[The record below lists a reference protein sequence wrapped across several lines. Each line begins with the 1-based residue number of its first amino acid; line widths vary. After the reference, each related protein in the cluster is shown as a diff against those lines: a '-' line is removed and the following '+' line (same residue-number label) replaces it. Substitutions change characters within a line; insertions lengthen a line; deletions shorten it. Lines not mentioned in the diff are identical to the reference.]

1 MNTLNKLLTIDINI
15 IVVAL
20 IVIFYVAENIFA
32 TQFEFK
38 KMPQH
43 LLHNVL
49 MQAMIYIGGLATAV
63 VVVNCVEWFNTHRIG
78 LFHYLS
84 LPLWLNLVLGVM
96 AFDFVN
102 YWFHRT
108 AHSVPVLWRFHR
120 VHHSDT
126 RMDASTNLRSHPV
139 ELLCYFGLSNI
150 VAAAIFG
157 LDVMALGV
165 FFLVIT
171 PYVFLEHSN
180 IKFPAWLDK
189 TFGLVFTTPNIH
201 KVHHEQDQYYTDS
214 NYSDIFIIWDRLFGT
229 FKYKP
234 TEQINFGLKEF
245 EDEKKQTFW
254 YLIRSPF
261 INMGRVT
268 SEDLKKQANNHEVL
282 RHETTSEYI

>member
-1 MNTLNKLLTIDINI
+1 MDTLNKLLAIDINI
-15 IVVAL
+15 IVVGL
-20 IVIFYVAENIFA
+20 IVNFYVAENIFA
-32 TQFEFK
+32 TQFKFN
-38 KMPQH
+38 KMRQH

-49 MQAMIYIGGLATAV
+49 MQVAIYLGSLVTAV
-63 VVVNCVEWFNTHRIG
+63 LVVNAVDWLNTNKVG
-78 LFHYLS
+78 LFHHLD
-84 LPLWLNLVLGVM
+84 LPMWLNLVFGVM

-108 AHSVPVLWRFHR
+108 AHRIPVLWRFHR

-126 RMDASTNLRSHPV
+126 RMDASTNLRAHPV
-139 ELLCYFGLSNI
+139 DLLVYFGLSNV

-157 LDVMALGV
+157 MDVTALGV

-171 PYVFLEHSN
+171 PYVFIEHSN

-189 TFGLVFTTPNIH
+189 TFGLIFTTPNMH

-214 NYSDIFIIWDRLFGT
+214 NYADIFIIWDRIFGT

-234 TEQINFGLKEF
+234 AGQINFGLKEF
-245 EDEKKQTFW
+245 DEDKKQTFW

-268 SEDLKKQANNHEVL
+268 SEDLKKGNKPL
-282 RHETTSEYI
+282 

>member
-1 MNTLNKLLTIDINI
+1 MDTLSKLLAIDINI
-15 IVVAL
+15 IVVGL

-32 TQFEFK
+32 TQFKFN
-38 KMPQH
+38 KMRQH

-49 MQAMIYIGGLATAV
+49 MQVAIYLGSLVTAV
-63 VVVNCVEWFNTHRIG
+63 LVVNAVDWLNTNKVG
-78 LFHYLS
+78 LFHHLD
-84 LPLWLNLVLGVM
+84 LPMWLNLVFGVM

-108 AHSVPVLWRFHR
+108 AHRIPVLWRFHR

-126 RMDASTNLRSHPV
+126 RMDASTNLRAHPV
-139 ELLCYFGLSNI
+139 DLLVYFGLSNV

-157 LDVMALGV
+157 MDVTALGV

-171 PYVFLEHSN
+171 PYVFIEHSN

-189 TFGLVFTTPNIH
+189 TFGLIFTTPNMH

-214 NYSDIFIIWDRLFGT
+214 NYADIFIIWDRIFGT

-234 TEQINFGLKEF
+234 AGQINFGLKEF
-245 EDEKKQTFW
+245 DEDKKQTFW

-268 SEDLKKQANNHEVL
+268 SEDLKKGNKPL
-282 RHETTSEYI
+282 

>member
-1 MNTLNKLLTIDINI
+1 MDTLNKLLAIDINI
-15 IVVAL
+15 IVVGL

-32 TQFEFK
+32 TQFKFD
-38 KMPQH
+38 KMRQH

-49 MQAMIYIGGLATAV
+49 MQVAIYLGSLVTAV
-63 VVVNCVEWFNTHRIG
+63 LVVNAVDWLNTNKVG
-78 LFHYLS
+78 LLHYLD
-84 LPLWLNLVLGVM
+84 LPMWLNLVLGVM

-108 AHSVPVLWRFHR
+108 AHRIPVLWRFHR

-126 RMDASTNLRSHPV
+126 RMDASTNLRAHPV
-139 ELLCYFGLSNI
+139 DLLVYFGLSNV

-157 LDVMALGV
+157 MDVTALGV

-171 PYVFLEHSN
+171 PYVFIEHSN
-180 IKFPAWLDK
+180 IKFPVWLDK
-189 TFGLVFTTPNIH
+189 TFGSIFTTPNMH

-214 NYSDIFIIWDRLFGT
+214 NYADIFIIWDRIFGT

-234 TEQINFGLKEF
+234 AGQINFGLKEF
-245 EDEKKQTFW
+245 EEDKKQTFW

-268 SEDLKKQANNHEVL
+268 SEDMKKENKPL
-282 RHETTSEYI
+282 